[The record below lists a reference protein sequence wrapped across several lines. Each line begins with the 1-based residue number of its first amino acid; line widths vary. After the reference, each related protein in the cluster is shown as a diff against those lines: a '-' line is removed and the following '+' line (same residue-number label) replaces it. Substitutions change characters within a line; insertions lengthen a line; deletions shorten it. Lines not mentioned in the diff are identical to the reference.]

1 MIFEYILAIVLTY
14 IGIRYL
20 VDMIKFAMGYEI
32 NGKKRE
38 PVFTMKRRAV
48 PELVKAHAVSYEWE
62 DQLKVG

>member
-48 PELVKAHAVSYEWE
+48 PELVKTHAVPYDWE